1 MVYQH
6 DSYDREKQARANQ
19 VVWRASA
26 AYGTAVTNQVL
37 ADFASI
43 VIRPRRQ
50 LLPPG
55 QASAQI
61 ERLARQFVVLDVTG
75 ACVIEALRG
84 VSVHQLA
91 FREALIWAVARLNQV
106 AVILTEDLR
115 GAARHSR

>member
-1 MVYQH
+1 MFPRSPGSSIARRSMRNGSAAGSTRRILDTNLLVYQH

-61 ERLARQFVVLDVTG
+61 ERLARQFVVL
-75 ACVIEALRG
+75 
-84 VSVHQLA
+84 
-91 FREALIWAVARLNQV
+91 
-106 AVILTEDLR
+106 
-115 GAARHSR
+115 